1 MQATVRTERLRE
13 PPSRPRTGAAA
24 QDRAK
29 EEVRRTSKTTNGGI
43 GAANSA
49 GQPTLGRLDVLVEI
63 EVGELHTHVV
73 RSIAW
78 EEDRATPSATS
89 K

>member
-1 MQATVRTERLRE
+1 MQATVLTERLRE
-13 PPSRPRTGAAA
+13 PPSRPRSGAAA
-24 QDRAK
+24 QDQGK
-29 EEVRRTSKTTNGGI
+29 EQVGRPSKTTNGGI

-63 EVGELHTHVV
+63 EVRELDTHVV

-78 EEDRATPSATS
+78 QEDRATPSATS